1 VGTTIDVEAQGT
13 FSTWPIQVWI
23 GRPGLDVRPQEKKG
37 ELTVTVAADATP
49 GVYWLRLYDAEGAS
63 PLVPFVVGSLPEVR
77 EQEPNDSPTK
87 PQELPSASVVVNG
100 WLDRRGDVDTF
111 AVRLD
116 QGQTLVADIEAQRV
130 LASPLDAVV
139 EIVSS
144 TGFVLARNDD
154 DQGIDPRIVFIAPQ
168 TGIYLVRT
176 FGFPAAPDSSIALA
190 GGDAFLYRLIVTVGG
205 FLDYT
210 LPLAVASPTQQ
221 VQPAGWNLPA
231 EAQNLTPV
239 ALPEPNRVA
248 IVHPRLGNMMVL
260 PVTSHAS
267 ILAREPSEAGNPQ
280 RIELPS
286 TITGRLEKPR
296 DRDTFRFTAH
306 KNETIDFGIES
317 RTLGYP
323 LDPVLEI
330 FDGQGKSL
338 VRVDDSAD
346 GRDAQ
351 LAFAVPADGE
361 YDLVVTD
368 LHRQGGPRFVYR
380 LTAVLA
386 RPDYALSLG
395 GDAFLVQ
402 VGQKLELPV
411 AVERLQGFAESINLH
426 AEGMPPGASV
436 EPAVSTAEGDSAK
449 AVKLVI
455 TAGASP
461 FAGPIRISGVSASG
475 AADAHVALAT
485 IPGRSHKTSAV
496 WLTVAGGEK
505 K

>member
-1 VGTTIDVEAQGT
+1 M
-13 FSTWPIQVWI
+13 
-23 GRPGLDVRPQEKKG
+23 
-37 ELTVTVAADATP
+37 
-49 GVYWLRLYDAEGAS
+49 
-63 PLVPFVVGSLPEVR
+63 
-77 EQEPNDSPTK
+77 
-87 PQELPSASVVVNG
+87 VNG
-100 WLDRRGDVDTF
+100 RLDRRGDVDTF

-116 QGQTLVADIEAQRV
+116 QGQTLVAEIEAQRV

-154 DQGIDPRIVFIAPQ
+154 DQGIDPRILFIAPQ
-168 TGIYLVRT
+168 TGVYLVRT

-190 GGDAFLYRLIVTVGG
+190 GGDAFLYRLTVTVGG

-221 VQPAGWNLPA
+221 VQPAGWNLPT
-231 EAQNLTPV
+231 EIQYLTPV

-248 IVHPRLGNMMVL
+248 VVHPRLGNMLVL
-260 PVTSHAS
+260 PVTSHPS
-267 ILAREPSEAGNPQ
+267 ILAREPSEAGKPQ
-280 RIELPS
+280 RIELPI

-306 KNETIDFGIES
+306 KGETIDFRIES

-361 YDLVVTD
+361 YDFAVTD

-380 LTAVLA
+380 LTAVMA
-386 RPDYALSLG
+386 RPDVCALDWWRCVRCAGRPEARIAG
-395 GDAFLVQ
+395 GSRTAARICRVDQPPRGRGAAGSKCGTGGVACGGGF
-402 VGQKLELPV
+402 GQSSEVSDHGRCQPICRSDPYQRNGSQRRSRC
-411 AVERLQGFAESINLH
+411 ACRAGNDSRPQSQDERRMVDRHRCGKEVSRQLAALMKPH
-426 AEGMPPGASV
+426 AN
-436 EPAVSTAEGDSAK
+436 
-449 AVKLVI
+449 
-455 TAGASP
+455 ASP
-461 FAGPIRISGVSASG
+461 TTHLTFTERTSDRCALGQRSAGMDTRSDSIFTVT
-475 AADAHVALAT
+475 ALFGGIVRFT
-485 IPGRSHKTSAV
+485 V
-496 WLTVAGGEK
+496 WLFRSPPISRHIAAR
-505 K
+505 